1 MFRFNCCLPSQFSNL
16 FSFLNCKI
24 DNGNQCS
31 QSCDQDFK
39 ILPTSVSG
47 MYLNTFT
54 QLILMKRL
62 YYRGM
67 VREKGRNIHS
77 YMEIV
82 VTGNH
87 LFPKTTFKVSTHIQ
101 ITVVNTYVHKQ
112 TRYPWDIQPPSVPRQ
127 TYKMCRISCTG
138 CTKWHVPLHLKSFSV
153 CMRQLPWA
161 RGLCMAL
168 QHCETNAGGSLCLP
182 LWLVSQS
189 QSGRK

>member
-1 MFRFNCCLPSQFSNL
+1 MFRFNCGLPSQFSNL

-82 VTGNH
+82 VMGNH

-112 TRYPWDIQPPSVPRQ
+112 TKYP
-127 TYKMCRISCTG
+127 
-138 CTKWHVPLHLKSFSV
+138 
-153 CMRQLPWA
+153 
-161 RGLCMAL
+161 
-168 QHCETNAGGSLCLP
+168 
-182 LWLVSQS
+182 
-189 QSGRK
+189 